1 MAHEVGEL
9 LRAVL
14 DTLPES
20 QRQAYE
26 LYERTGLDY
35 AGVAEKLKLPIG
47 TVRSRLH
54 RARAAIEAA
63 LS

>member
-1 MAHEVGEL
+1 MAHEIGGRL
-9 LRAVL
+9 QQAL
-14 DTLPES
+14 DTLPPA
-20 QRQAYE
+20 QRRAYE
-26 LYERTGLDY
+26 LYTESGLDY
-35 AGVAEKLKLPIG
+35 AGVAARLDLPIG

>member
-1 MAHEVGEL
+1 M
-9 LRAVL
+9 
-14 DTLPES
+14 DTLPTP

-35 AGVAEKLKLPIG
+35 AGVAEKLRLPIG

-54 RARAAIEAA
+54 RARATIAAA